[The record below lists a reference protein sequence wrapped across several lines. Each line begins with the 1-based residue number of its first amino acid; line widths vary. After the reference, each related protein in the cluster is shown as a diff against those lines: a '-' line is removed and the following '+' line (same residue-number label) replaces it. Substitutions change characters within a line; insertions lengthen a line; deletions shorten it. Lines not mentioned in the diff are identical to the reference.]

1 MELIPTCGPKPFY
14 LQPSDLPPSK
24 AEFTDPTENTGPTMI
39 SIQCKHPIWISTG
52 YTELTSLAVH
62 PGAAY
67 SLVASAGIDSKK
79 KKSENKSD
87 LEALMVL
94 RSIWT

>member
-1 MELIPTCGPKPFY
+1 M
-14 LQPSDLPPSK
+14 
-24 AEFTDPTENTGPTMI
+24 
-39 SIQCKHPIWISTG
+39 
-52 YTELTSLAVH
+52 AVH

-67 SLVASAGIDSKK
+67 SLVASAVIDSKK
-79 KKSENKSD
+79 KKKSEKKSD